1 MQRCLKHKGRGMM
14 NKKCK
19 SKQMSVLKILIRIF
33 PQVISVSPLLFIFNS
48 ILFAIEGALFTVS
61 VWCMQMLFDKVAN
74 LAINK
79 GMLKDTILALLLFFG
94 VKVLEQII
102 NGVDNFIGE
111 AYDEKAYGKL
121 SRKINIKI
129 SKLEPICFEDTEIL
143 DDINKSYSGIRH
155 SVYFVNTIM
164 DIITHYIPYFI
175 FISMYMYT
183 LKPVLTTS
191 ILLIFLP
198 VLFAQLMRVRLSA
211 KLEDTSAPYRRK
223 NEYYEKCLT
232 SRLYLKE
239 TRNLG
244 ASSYFMKLFE
254 KTLAHMNLLKWKAD
268 IKVNTVELLAKILC
282 LIGYIGILWMLFD
295 GLIKKQISVG
305 AFAAVFASIK
315 NMFDMMEEVICGRLA
330 DCSESFGK
338 IQNYLRFLDL
348 AERIGGKISDERI
361 IHGDIVL
368 EDVSFAYPSSQKNA
382 VQDVNLTI
390 RKGETIA
397 VVGENGSGKSTLV
410 RLLTGIYLPKKG
422 RVLHNNISTDV
433 INSQNLFKGISGV
446 FQKFQKYQLC
456 LSDNIKI
463 SEMEGSQS
471 DTANIENAVI
481 QSGIVLNENAFPD
494 GYKTMLSKEF
504 GGVDLSG
511 GQWQKI
517 AIARGLYRKHE
528 IIILDE
534 PTAAIDPIEETKI
547 YERFAEIAK
556 DKTAVIVTHR
566 LGSVKFANRIVVM
579 KDGEIVG
586 TGTHDE
592 LIESCP
598 LYSYMW
604 KSQAQ
609 YYVTS

>member
-1 MQRCLKHKGRGMM
+1 MM

-61 VWCMQMLFDKVAN
+61 VWIMQMLFDKVAN
-74 LAINK
+74 LATNK

-175 FISMYMYT
+175 FISIYMYT
-183 LKPVLTTS
+183 LKPVLATS

-198 VLFAQLMRVRLSA
+198 VLFAQLMRVRFFA
-211 KLEDTSAPYRRK
+211 KLEDASAPYRRK

-254 KTLAHMNLLKWKAD
+254 KTLVYMNLLKWKAD
-268 IKVNTVELLAKILC
+268 VKVNTVELLAKILC

-348 AERIGGKISDERI
+348 AERSGGKISDESI
-361 IHGDIVL
+361 VHGDIVL
-368 EDVSFAYPSSQKNA
+368 EDVSFAYPSSEKNA

-410 RLLTGIYLPKKG
+410 RLLTGIYLPREG
-422 RVLHNNISTDV
+422 RVLHNNIPTDR
-433 INSQNLFKGISGV
+433 INSQNLFSGISGV
-446 FQKFQKYQLC
+446 FQKFQKYQLS
-456 LSDNIKI
+456 LSDNIQI
-463 SEMEGSQS
+463 SEMEDTQS
-471 DTANIENAVI
+471 DTANIEKAI
-481 QSGIVLNENAFPD
+481 AQSGIGLDDNTFPD

-579 KDGEIVG
+579 KDGKIVG